1 MPIFARK
8 PEDALAA
15 QQKKLEA
22 ELARL
27 QSQLGRLA
35 SEPPPPIP
43 PRPADQRPN
52 PAPFAPPLAPPPA
65 PAEPGTVHGHFNE
78 LGVRK
83 WDLAAAWQK
92 LTNHLQGPTGNNPRL
107 TKMLAAGSIHGLR
120 PLRHEKRVARNRFIA
135 LFVTLFLILVG
146 VAHVYLRNSR

>member
-1 MPIFARK
+1 MPMFARK
-8 PEDALAA
+8 PEDPLAA
-15 QQKKLEA
+15 RQKKLEA

-35 SEPPPPIP
+35 SEPPAPLP
-43 PRPADQRPN
+43 PRSGNPETS

-65 PAEPGTVHGHFNE
+65 PMTTATRTGHFND
-78 LGVRK
+78 LGARK
-83 WDLAAAWQK
+83 WDLAAAWEK
-92 LTNHLQGPTGNNPRL
+92 LMNHLQGPTGNNPRL